1 MKKIMLFSL
10 MVMVSVLALYGGTQP
25 NVIVILAD
33 DMGSADANC
42 YGSKDLETPSIDALA
57 QRGVRLTQ
65 FYAASSVCSPSRAGL
80 LTGRFPS
87 RAGVPGNI
95 PTTGLGDM
103 PTQEVTMAE
112 MFKAAGYATAHI
124 GKWHLGHNPESQP
137 NGQGFDYSFGHHC
150 GCIDNYSHFFM
161 WSGPNKH
168 DLYRNGVE
176 VHMPGQFFPDLMVDE
191 ARQFIDKNKKNPF
204 FIYFAINLPHY
215 PYQGDV
221 KWLKRYEKLPYP
233 RNLYAAFISTMD
245 ERLGRVLTHLE
256 ERGLRDDTVIV
267 FQSDNGF
274 SSEERAHGGGGS
286 SGIYR
291 GGKSSLFEGGI
302 RLPGIISFPAKI
314 PSNVVRQQMVHSCD
328 WMPTLAELCGVKL
341 LNTDIDGKS
350 MLPVLLSA
358 DAPSAHATLH
368 WMLGRGPQAQ
378 WAVREGEWKLIGH
391 VQDHVSGDKLS
402 QADKK
407 LFLANIKDDPS
418 ETTNVAQQHP
428 EKVQA
433 LVKIHEAWTK
443 KF

>member
-1 MKKIMLFSL
+1 MKKIISLCTML
-10 MVMVSVLALYGGTQP
+10 VVSALALCAREQP

-42 YGSKDLETPSIDALA
+42 YGSKDLETPTIDALA

-87 RAGVPGNI
+87 RAGVPGNV
-95 PTTGLGDM
+95 PTTGRGDM

-191 ARQFIDKNKKNPF
+191 ARQFIDKNKKTPF

-215 PYQGDV
+215 PYQGDI

-245 ERLGRVLTHLE
+245 ERLGRLLAHLE
-256 ERGLRDDTVIV
+256 ERGLRDDTIIV

-291 GGKSSLFEGGI
+291 GGKSSFFEGGI

-341 LNTDIDGKS
+341 LHTDIDGKS

-358 DAPSAHATLH
+358 DARSAHTTLH

-378 WAVREGEWKLIGH
+378 WAVREGDWKLIGH

-418 ETTNVAQQHP
+418 ETANVAQQHP

-443 KF
+443 TF